1 LLTDVQVVEVARLQA
16 KDAEAFRSL
25 IERLEQPITGYLYRL
40 VNDHEVALDLTQDT
54 FLQVYKEIEKTSPD
68 LALDAWIYRIA
79 TNYGLQYLNR
89 KRLRRFVRLSLTS
102 DTSLDDNIYVYDS
115 THEGG
120 LLLYLPLAGPSV
132 EDQAEMRI
140 LIEQALS
147 TLRPEDATCLQLHY
161 GNGFTYEQI
170 GKIIDITPEAARKR
184 VARSVEK
191 FRAVYGNVS
200 SSPPDARIKVLHS
213 SPQREKRQA

>member
-1 LLTDVQVVEVARLQA
+1 MVEVARLQA

-25 IERLEQPITGYLYRL
+25 IERLEQPITGYLYHL

-147 TLRPEDATCLQLHY
+147 TLKPEDAACLQLHY

-170 GKIIDITPEAARKR
+170 GKIIDITPEAVRKR